1 MYLRSVAALQADA
14 LFASALRMRS
24 ARAAVRD
31 LNDQSIPRTRRIAAP
46 GRRDGGGT
54 GRDWKTLLL
63 TVGWRGT
70 GDR

>member
-14 LFASALRMRS
+14 LCASALRMRW

-46 GRRDGGGT
+46 GRRAGGGT
-54 GRDWKTLLL
+54 GRDWNTLLL
-63 TVGWRGT
+63 TVRWRGT

>member
-1 MYLRSVAALQADA
+1 MYLRNVAALQADA
-14 LFASALRMRS
+14 LFASALRMRW

-46 GRRDGGGT
+46 DRRDGGGT
-54 GRDWKTLLL
+54 GRDCKTLFL
-63 TVGWRGT
+63 TVRSRGT